1 MSEDEPKTIKVWV
14 KSPHNAM
21 TMHTASP
28 SPPLQS
34 LSLLTNSSS
43 VNSVAVVTVVF
54 VVLLDQRAGE
64 PLELCCLWR
73 VMQQSLS
80 VVDLHQG
87 GAAVGG
93 TVRQHAQ
100 QLTGRRESDCRGRGG
115 GVKMRS
121 EGVRG
126 RQRGQSVQNES
137 QRMLFF

>member
-34 LSLLTNSSS
+34 PSLLTNSSS

-64 PLELCCLWR
+64 SLELCCLWR

-93 TVRQHAQ
+93 TVRQDSQ
-100 QLTGRRESDCRGRGG
+100 QLACRRESNCGGRGSKCG
-115 GVKMRS
+115 
-121 EGVRG
+121 
-126 RQRGQSVQNES
+126 QRGNGG
-137 QRMLFF
+137 